1 MPHQP
6 YFVVVLAHSLHGR
19 LRRIHIP
26 HKVIYAGFVFS
37 VFSFFVMLAFL
48 SSYLRMSWKVAHYNS
63 LRQEVDSL
71 RTKYRELQ
79 RVTNQKNEQ
88 LATLENFAGEVS
100 VAYGLKRKPGTSSD
114 VVNTANL
121 TPTFRESLSQYN
133 FLQTSTISALYRTYP
148 RQYQLHV
155 RPSLWP
161 VEGRLMSPFGGRT
174 DPFSGEGAI
183 HTGVDLEAAMG
194 TAVHAA
200 ADGIVVHADWEGG
213 YGRLIIIDHG
223 NGVQT
228 YYGHLSTFGVV
239 PGQEVRRGDVVARS
253 GASGR
258 VTSPHLHYEVR
269 MGGTPVNP
277 YPYMLKSA
285 SVGTAREQK
294 DLPFD

>member
-19 LRRIHIP
+19 LRRIHVP
-26 HKVIYAGFVFS
+26 HKVIYAGFILS

-71 RTKYRELQ
+71 RTKYQELQ

-100 VAYGLKRKPGTSSD
+100 VAYGLKRRPGTSSD
-114 VVNTANL
+114 VVNAASL
-121 TPTFRESLSQYN
+121 TPTFRESLNQYN

-155 RPSLWP
+155 RPSMWP
-161 VEGRLMSPFGGRT
+161 VEGRLLSSFGGRT

-194 TAVHAA
+194 TAVKAA
-200 ADGIVVHADWEGG
+200 ADGIIVHADWEGG

-239 PGQEVRRGDVVARS
+239 PGQEVRRGDVIARS

-277 YPYMLKSA
+277 YPYMAKSA
-285 SVGTAREQK
+285 AVGAVREQK

>member
-37 VFSFFVMLAFL
+37 VLSFFIMLAFL

-63 LRQEVDSL
+63 LRHEVESL
-71 RTKYRELQ
+71 RTKYQELQ

-100 VAYGLKRKPGTSSD
+100 VAYGLKRQAGTSTDS
-114 VVNTANL
+114 VNASNL
-121 TPTFRESLSQYN
+121 APSFHESLSEYN
-133 FLQTSTISALYRTYP
+133 FLQTATISAIYHEFP
-148 RQYQLHV
+148 RQYQIHA

-161 VEGRLMSPFGGRT
+161 VEGRIMSPFGGRT

-183 HTGVDLEAAMG
+183 HTGVDLEASMG
-194 TAVHAA
+194 TPVHAA
-200 ADGIVVHADWEGG
+200 GDGIVVHADWESG
-213 YGRLIIIDHG
+213 YGRLVIIDHG

-228 YYGHLSTFGVV
+228 YYGHLSSFIVV
-239 PGQEVRRGDVVARS
+239 PGQEVRRGDVIARS

-269 MGGTPVNP
+269 LGGVPVNP
-277 YPYMLKSA
+277 YPYMAKSVA
-285 SVGTAREQK
+285 LSAARAQK

>member
-19 LRRIHIP
+19 LRRVHIP
-26 HKVIYAGFVFS
+26 HKVIYAGFVLS
-37 VFSFFVMLAFL
+37 IVSCIAMLAFL

-71 RTKYRELQ
+71 RAKYQELQ

-100 VAYGLKRKPGTSSD
+100 VAYGLKRKPGTSTDIATNS
-114 VVNTANL
+114 AL
-121 TPTFRESLSQYN
+121 SPTFRESLNNYN
-133 FLQTSTISALYRTYP
+133 FLQTSTISTLYHNYP
-148 RQYQLHV
+148 RQWQTHV

-161 VEGRLMSPFGGRT
+161 VEGRLMSGFGGRT
-174 DPFSGEGAI
+174 DPFSGEGAV
-183 HTGVDLEAAMG
+183 HSGVDLEAPMG
-194 TAVHAA
+194 TPVRVA

-213 YGRLIIIDHG
+213 YGRLIIVDHG

-228 YYGHLSTFGVV
+228 YYGHLSRFDVV
-239 PGQEVRRGDVVARS
+239 PGQEVRRGDVIARS

-277 YPYMLKSA
+277 YPYLARSGLVGAVSA
-285 SVGTAREQK
+285 PK

>member
-37 VFSFFVMLAFL
+37 VLSFVVMLAFL

-63 LRQEVDSL
+63 LRQEVNSL
-71 RTKYRELQ
+71 RTKYQELQ

-114 VVNTANL
+114 VV
-121 TPTFRESLSQYN
+121 
-133 FLQTSTISALYRTYP
+133 TSTISALYHNYP
-148 RQYQLHV
+148 KQYQLHV

-200 ADGIVVHADWEGG
+200 ADGIIVQAGWEGG

-228 YYGHLSTFGVV
+228 YYGHLSSFIVV
-239 PGQEVRRGDVVARS
+239 PGQEVRRGDVIARS

-277 YPYMLKSA
+277 YPYMAKSA
-285 SVGTAREQK
+285 SSGTAREQK

>member
-19 LRRIHIP
+19 LRRVHIP

-37 VFSFFVMLAFL
+37 LCSFFIMLGFL

-71 RTKYRELQ
+71 RTKYQELQ

-114 VVNTANL
+114 VVTAANL

-133 FLQTSTISALYRTYP
+133 FLQTSTISALYHNYP
-148 RQYQLHV
+148 KQYQLHV

-161 VEGRLMSPFGGRT
+161 VEGRLMSSFGGRT

-183 HTGVDLEAAMG
+183 HTGVDLEAPMG

-213 YGRLIIIDHG
+213 YGRLIIID
-223 NGVQT
+223 VQT

-239 PGQEVRRGDVVARS
+239 PGEEVRRGDVIARS

-277 YPYMLKSA
+277 YPYMAKSA
-285 SVGTAREQK
+285 AVGAARDQK

>member
-37 VFSFFVMLAFL
+37 ILCFVVMLAFL

-63 LRQEVDSL
+63 LRQEVEAL
-71 RTKYRELQ
+71 RTKYQELQ

-100 VAYGLKRKPGTSSD
+100 VAYGLKREPGTSSD
-114 VVNTANL
+114 VVNASNL
-121 TPTFRESLSQYN
+121 TPSFHESLSQYN
-133 FLQTSTISALYRTYP
+133 FLQSSTISAIYHEYP
-148 RQYQLHV
+148 RQYQIHS

-183 HTGVDLEAAMG
+183 HTGVDLEAPMG
-194 TAVHAA
+194 TPVRAA
-200 ADGIVVHADWEGG
+200 GDGIVVHADWESG

-228 YYGHLSTFGVV
+228 YYGHLSSYGVV
-239 PGQEVRRGDVVARS
+239 PGQEVRRGDVIARS

-258 VTSPHLHYEVR
+258 ATSPHLHYEVR
-269 MGGTPVNP
+269 LAGTPVNP
-277 YPYMLKSA
+277 YPYMMRSIALSA
-285 SVGTAREQK
+285 ARAQK

>member
-19 LRRIHIP
+19 LRRIHVP
-26 HKVIYAGFVFS
+26 HKVIYAGFVLS

-71 RTKYRELQ
+71 RTKYQELQ
-79 RVTNQKNEQ
+79 RVNNQKNEQ

-114 VVNTANL
+114 VVSAVNL

-133 FLQTSTISALYRTYP
+133 FLQTSTISALYRNYP

-155 RPSLWP
+155 RPSMWP
-161 VEGRLMSPFGGRT
+161 VEGRLLSSFGGRT

-194 TAVHAA
+194 TPVRAA
-200 ADGIVVHADWEGG
+200 ADGIIVHADWEGG

-239 PGQEVRRGDVVARS
+239 PGQEVRRGDVIARS

-277 YPYMLKSA
+277 YPYMAKSA
-285 SVGTAREQK
+285 AVGTAHEQK

>member
-26 HKVIYAGFVFS
+26 HKVIYAGFIFS
-37 VFSFFVMLAFL
+37 AFSCLIMLAFL

-71 RTKYRELQ
+71 RTKYQELQ

-114 VVNTANL
+114 VVNAADL

-133 FLQTSTISALYRTYP
+133 FLQTSTISALYRNYP

-194 TAVHAA
+194 TAVRSA
-200 ADGIVVHADWEGG
+200 ADGIVLHADWEGG

-239 PGQEVRRGDVVARS
+239 PGQEVRRGDVIARS

-285 SVGTAREQK
+285 AVGTVREQK

>member
-19 LRRIHIP
+19 LRRVHIP

-37 VFSFFVMLAFL
+37 VLSFFVMLAFL

-71 RTKYRELQ
+71 RTKYQELQ
-79 RVTNQKNEQ
+79 RITNQKNEQ

-100 VAYGLKRKPGTSSD
+100 VAYGLKRKPGTSAD
-114 VVNTANL
+114 VMSATNL
-121 TPTFRESLSQYN
+121 SPTFRESLNQYN
-133 FLQTSTISALYRTYP
+133 FLQTSTISALYHNYP
-148 RQYQLHV
+148 KQYQLHV

-161 VEGRLMSPFGGRT
+161 VEGRLLSSFGGRT

-183 HTGVDLEAAMG
+183 HTGVDLEAIMG
-194 TAVHAA
+194 TPVHAA
-200 ADGIVVHADWEGG
+200 ADGIIVHADWEGG

-239 PGQEVRRGDVVARS
+239 PGQEVRRGDVIARS

-277 YPYMLKSA
+277 YPYMAKSA
-285 SVGTAREQK
+285 AVGAMRAQK

>member
-1 MPHQP
+1 MPRQP

-19 LRRIHIP
+19 LRRIDIP

-37 VFSFFVMLAFL
+37 ILAFL
-48 SSYLRMSWKVAHYNS
+48 GMMACLTSYLRMSWKVEHYNA

-71 RTKYRELQ
+71 RAKYQELQ

-100 VAYGLKRKPGTSSD
+100 VAYGFKRKPGTSSD
-114 VVNTANL
+114 VVTAANL
-121 TPTFRESLSQYN
+121 KPTFRESLKQYN
-133 FLQTSTISALYRTYP
+133 FLQASTISALYHNYP

-194 TAVHAA
+194 TPVRVA
-200 ADGIVVHADWEGG
+200 ADGVVAYADWEGG
-213 YGRLIIIDHG
+213 YGRLIIVDHG
-223 NGVQT
+223 SGVQT
-228 YYGHLSTFGVV
+228 FYGHLSAFDVV
-239 PGQEVRRGDVVARS
+239 PGQEVRRGDVIARS

-269 MGGTPVNP
+269 LGGTPVNP
-277 YPYMLKSA
+277 YPYLAKSGVA
-285 SVGTAREQK
+285 NVARAQR

>member
-19 LRRIHIP
+19 LRRVHIP
-26 HKVIYAGFVFS
+26 HKVIYAGFLIS
-37 VFSFFVMLAFL
+37 VLSFVAMLGFL

-71 RTKYRELQ
+71 RTKYQELQ

-114 VVNTANL
+114 VVNASNL
-121 TPTFRESLSQYN
+121 TPSFHESLTQYN
-133 FLQTSTISALYRTYP
+133 FLQTSTISAMYHEYP
-148 RQYQLHV
+148 RQYQIHI

-194 TAVHAA
+194 TPVRAA
-200 ADGIVVHADWEGG
+200 GDGIVVHADWEGG

-239 PGQEVRRGDVVARS
+239 PGQEVRRGDVIARS

-277 YPYMLKSA
+277 YPFMAKSA
-285 SVGTAREQK
+285 ALSAARAQK

>member
-19 LRRIHIP
+19 LRRIHVP
-26 HKVIYAGFVFS
+26 HKVIYAGFVLS
-37 VFSFFVMLAFL
+37 VFSFFVVLAFL

-71 RTKYRELQ
+71 RTKYQELQ

-114 VVNTANL
+114 VVNAANL

-133 FLQTSTISALYRTYP
+133 FLQTSTISALYRNYP

-161 VEGRLMSPFGGRT
+161 VEGRLLSSFGGRT

-194 TAVHAA
+194 TPVRAA
-200 ADGIVVHADWEGG
+200 ADGIIVHADWEGG
-213 YGRLIIIDHG
+213 YGRLIIVDHG

-239 PGQEVRRGDVVARS
+239 PGQEVRRGDVIARS

-277 YPYMLKSA
+277 YPYMAKSA
-285 SVGTAREQK
+285 AVGTAHEQK